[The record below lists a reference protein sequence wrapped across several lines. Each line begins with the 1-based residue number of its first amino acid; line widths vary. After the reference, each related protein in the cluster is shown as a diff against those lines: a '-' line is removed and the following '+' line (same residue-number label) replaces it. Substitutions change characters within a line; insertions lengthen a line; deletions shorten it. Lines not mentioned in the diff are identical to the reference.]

1 MSGLEEFLQGK
12 PLNERIKRLMAG
24 EEDDADEV
32 AAEETTTA
40 QRNISY
46 ADGVPLTDND
56 RRHLER
62 LTTTHGWQV
71 LLKLLDTE
79 LRHREDAAIRDSLCS
94 PLTRKDE
101 IVAGWAEL
109 VADQK
114 ARHKIVA
121 LIEAEVE
128 VLKAK
133 KRQCDSGTTKTPT
146 AAN

>member
-12 PLNERIKRLMAG
+12 PLNERLKRLMQG
-24 EEDDADEV
+24 EDEDTEV
-32 AAEETTTA
+32 AAEETTS
-40 QRNISY
+40 QRNVSY
-46 ADGVPLTDND
+46 ADETPLTDND

-62 LTTTHGWQV
+62 LTTSAGWQV

-79 LRHREDAAIRDSLCS
+79 LRHREDAARRDSLRS

-114 ARHKIVA
+114 ARYKIVA
-121 LIEAEVE
+121 LVETAVEA
-128 VLKAK
+128 LKAK
-133 KRQCDSGTTKTPT
+133 KRKCDSGTTKTPT
-146 AAN
+146 VAN